1 MKSAYASMILAAFA
15 LGGVG
20 LLLVK
25 LDRLSERVETLTHR
39 RSEAA
44 RSDTDAERPWPEVP
58 PPAHRAPDRSGAPQD
73 GARSPDH
80 GGAEARPAEERL
92 ADVERWIAEREQAEE
107 SGHAAELH
115 RGHVGTRNRWYHS
128 VDQLAS
134 DLKLTQTQK
143 DRVKDAVERGKQ
155 RIEEVLKIP
164 DESGKSPYDRR
175 REAQERIKQQLTEK
189 GPGEMAALVL
199 TDFLGHENKPIPG
212 RSATYGAEVER
223 VKRETR
229 EEIAA
234 SLDPK
239 QREQLEGA
247 SLDPL
252 LGNSANME
260 VSIAVASF
268 EAGDAVQVEPG
279 K

>member
-1 MKSAYASMILAAFA
+1 VKSSHFSLLLAACA

-20 LLLVK
+20 LLVVK
-25 LDRLSERVETLTHR
+25 LDRLSDRVETLTNR

-44 RSDTDAERPWPEVP
+44 RAEIDEERPWGEVP
-58 PPAHRAPDRSGAPQD
+58 PPARPAPAPPGERSESARAPER
-73 GARSPDH
+73 
-80 GGAEARPAEERL
+80 GGEARPAEERL
-92 ADVERWIAEREQAEE
+92 AEVERWIAEREQSE
-107 SGHAAELH
+107 GGDHA
-115 RGHVGTRNRWYHS
+115 GTRRGGILGTRGRWYHS

-155 RIEEVLKIP
+155 RIEEILKIP
-164 DESGKSPYDRR
+164 DESGKSPFDRR
-175 REAQERIKQQLTEK
+175 REAQEKIQKQLTEK
-189 GPGEMAALVL
+189 GPAEMAAIVL
-199 TDFLGHENKPIPG
+199 TDFLGHENKTIPG
-212 RSATYGAEVER
+212 RGATYGAEVER
-223 VKRETR
+223 VKRETK
-229 EEIAA
+229 EEIAS

-239 QREQLEGA
+239 QREQLSAA

-260 VSIAVASF
+260 MSFAVTSF
-268 EAGDAVQVEPG
+268 GPGDGVEVETG